1 MWSIDSL
8 RLDLPPGYE
17 HRAQT
22 IAARLLRELE
32 SLSVTTD
39 LRLETLKLPPLEIDP
54 AAGDGE
60 IAWRIAKAVRAGV
73 EGRPLP

>member
-17 HRAQT
+17 HRARD
-22 IAARLLRELE
+22 IAARLRRELE
-32 SLSVTTD
+32 SFSVTAD

-54 AAGDGE
+54 AAGDAE
-60 IAWRIAKAVRAGV
+60 IAWRIAKALRAAVDQSPRG
-73 EGRPLP
+73 